1 MQTRDFWKIGRMTLT
16 RAVLTIASVAVA
28 AATASAQDHAMQ
40 QRGKIAMGVDQYT
53 SIHKFDDRQDGGRI
67 ELQRDRDDGVG
78 TKVIRA
84 HLRGIAKAFSTGDFS
99 TPAYVHMRDVPGTK
113 VMTERRKQIR
123 YVFRALRRGGELRIT
138 SSDSGAVRAVHEF
151 LAFQRADHHAG
162 GHAMHGESHE

>member
-1 MQTRDFWKIGRMTLT
+1 MNTTGLVQTRDFWKIGRMTLT
-16 RAVLTIASVAVA
+16 RAVLI
-28 AATASAQDHAMQ
+28 
-40 QRGKIAMGVDQYT
+40 
-53 SIHKFDDRQDGGRI
+53 
-67 ELQRDRDDGVG
+67 GVG

-84 HLRGIAKAFSTGDFS
+84 HLRGIANAFSTGDFS

-123 YVFRALRRGGELRIT
+123 YVVRELRRGGELRIT

-162 GHAMHGESHE
+162 GHAMHPESH